1 MARFASELFATD
13 FVSGV
18 LAYQDSYPGQEETS
32 RIVLPLLL
40 AGQLAIQ
47 AVLDTGAPWCVLD
60 PEIAEIVATPDLARY
75 APQERLLI
83 RGIRYDGQLYRIGFH
98 LIAELG
104 NSLEID
110 ATVFVP
116 TLGRGEVWSHPN
128 FIGLDGFLNRIR
140 FAIDPDD
147 NAFYFGAT

>member
-1 MARFASELFATD
+1 MARFASELFTTN
-13 FVSGV
+13 FVSGAMSY
-18 LAYQDSYPGQEETS
+18 LDSYPGQEETS

-40 AGQLAIQ
+40 EGQLTIQ

-60 PEIAEIVATPDLARY
+60 PEIAEIVTTPEVARY
-75 APQERLLI
+75 TPQERLLI
-83 RGIRYDGQLYRIGFH
+83 RGVRYDGQLYRMGFH
-98 LIAELG
+98 LIAEFG

-116 TLGRGEVWSHPN
+116 TLRYGEIWSHPN
-128 FIGLDGFLNRIR
+128 FVGLDGFLNRIR

-147 NAFYFGAT
+147 NSFYFGVT